1 MDVILFLL
9 HMLVWT
15 LNKIPNLNKKVTLEL
30 NSRYSIELN
39 VTDFKVRNINYLDK

>member
-1 MDVILFLL
+1 MNIILFLL

-30 NSRYSIELN
+30 NNQFIIEMN
-39 VTDFKVRNINYLDK
+39 VTNFNIKEKLKK